1 MTLVVIS
8 LLPLLQAGVPIESV
22 CYHSSQSW
30 PFPSQLMNGAFG
42 IAKASPGHDLPP
54 IRLDLDNELEAARWY
69 TREEILA
76 VLDSSAKKHFSRQD
90 VKRIEDAQNSAGG
103 AEQKDPGSIANTT
116 DDSKKGAGADFKIP
130 PSTAIAHVL
139 IAAWARKEAILPL
152 ANGSTSEGSSSAP
165 EKRQQQSNM

>member
-1 MTLVVIS
+1 
-8 LLPLLQAGVPIESV
+8 
-22 CYHSSQSW
+22 
-30 PFPSQLMNGAFG
+30 MNGAFG

-54 IRLDLDNELEAARWY
+54 IRLDLDNELEAAKWY

-90 VKRIEDAQNSAGG
+90 VKRIEDAQNHAGG
-103 AEQKDPGSIANTT
+103 AEQKDPGSIANT
-116 DDSKKGAGADFKIP
+116 DDSKNGAGADFKIP

-152 ANGSTSEGSSSAP
+152 ANGTTSEVSSAT